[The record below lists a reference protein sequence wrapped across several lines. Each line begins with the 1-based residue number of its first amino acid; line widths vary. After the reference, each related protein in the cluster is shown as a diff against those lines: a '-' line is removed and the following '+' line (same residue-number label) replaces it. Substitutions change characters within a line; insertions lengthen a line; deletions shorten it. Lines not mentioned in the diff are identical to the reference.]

1 MGFKKNSDPDGVMP
15 LADHLREARQRLIYA
30 LAGIFLFTIVGWF
43 IYPYVFNFMAQPLAD
58 LRHMGRRAELNF
70 DTVSAAFDLK
80 LRISMFSGFLL
91 ATPWWLYQI
100 WAYVAPALH
109 KNEKRYV
116 LGFSFSGAI
125 LFILGA
131 ATGIWI
137 MPHAVEILT
146 SFAPES
152 SVTLMQASVYFSFY
166 MRLVVV
172 FGVSFLVPLAMV
184 ALNFMNVV
192 RGETFLKYWRWAVAI
207 AFVFAAVANPLPD
220 PWTMTFQALFLCGLY
235 FLAVGVAFVHDK
247 RRDKRLAKEEAE
259 LDAAL
264 AAIAETEAKQAAAEE
279 ATGTT
284 EVTLA
289 AEDGDGK

>member
-1 MGFKKNSDPDGVMP
+1 MGFKENVDPDGVMP
-15 LADHLREARQRLIYA
+15 LADHLREARQRLLYA

-43 IYPYVFNFMAQPLAD
+43 LYPYVFDFMAQPLAD
-58 LRHMGRRAELNF
+58 LRKMGRRAELNF

-80 LRISMFSGFLL
+80 LRISIFIGFLL
-91 ATPWWLYQI
+91 SSPWWLYQI

-109 KNEKRYV
+109 RSEKRYV

-125 LFILGA
+125 LFALGA

-137 MPHAVEILT
+137 MPHAVEVLT
-146 SFAPES
+146 SFAPDS
-152 SVTLMQASVYFSFY
+152 SVTLMHASIYFSFY
-166 MRLVVV
+166 MRLVLV

-184 ALNFMNVV
+184 ALNFINVI
-192 RGETFLKYWRWAVAI
+192 RGEVFLKHWRWAVAI

-235 FLAVGVAFVHDK
+235 FLAVGIGILHDK
-247 RRDKRLAKEEAE
+247 RRDKRLAAEEAA

-264 AAIAETEAKQAAAEE
+264 AVPPA
-279 ATGTT
+279 GS
-284 EVTLA
+284 VT
-289 AEDGDGK
+289 DGESE